1 MSAARRGW
9 LRAIGLGAIV
19 LALDQVTKQVVAVQV
34 AAGERVD
41 LVLGF
46 QLADV
51 RNKGV
56 AFGFFGEG
64 EELLIVITAAA
75 LALVLAF
82 FARDPARPGL
92 WVGVGL
98 LIGGAIGNLADR
110 VRDGSVIDFIDPP
123 HYPTFNLA
131 DVAIVVGIAIVVLIQ
146 LGTGEDEP
154 ARRAES

>member
-1 MSAARRGW
+1 LSPGRRGW

-19 LALDQVTKQVVAVQV
+19 LALDQVTKQIAAARI
-34 AAGERVD
+34 AAGEHVD

-46 QLADV
+46 HLADV

-56 AFGFFGEG
+56 AFGLFGEG
-64 EELLIVITAAA
+64 EGLLILITAAA
-75 LALVLAF
+75 LVAVLTF

-110 VRDGSVIDFIDPP
+110 IRDGSVIDFIDPP

-131 DVAIVVGIAIVVLIQ
+131 DVAIVVGIAVVVLIQ
-146 LGTGEDEP
+146 LGTGEDQAAQRPET
-154 ARRAES
+154 